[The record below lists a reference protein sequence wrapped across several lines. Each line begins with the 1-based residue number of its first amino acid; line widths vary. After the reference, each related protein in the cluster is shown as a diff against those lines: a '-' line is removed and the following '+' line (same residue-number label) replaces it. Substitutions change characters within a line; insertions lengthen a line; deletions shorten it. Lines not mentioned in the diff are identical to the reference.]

1 MTVPQRRDFRLLW
14 RPDPTHRSGSFR
26 SIRVRWTRGNRRS
39 APDRLWPRTGVAHV
53 SCHSGTKGA
62 VDPRPLPM
70 APLCLGSPWRSATE
84 RLGASSLG
92 FDMARCRHDPSRTG
106 RGAHRLGLA
115 SRTHRTRLPSIWTEG
130 SLNLR
135 PPRFLAGTCEILGR
149 GRPPPGGDR
158 TAPGAVQRRL
168 WAFETAAQLLSIM
181 KPRMNAEEAFQEVA
195 AKAEELID
203 WSHGGRQTRLETMP
217 YKEYLAT
224 PEWKRSVEPRTG
236 SWGIRPGSGR
246 RSTR

>member
-1 MTVPQRRDFRLLW
+1 M
-14 RPDPTHRSGSFR
+14 
-26 SIRVRWTRGNRRS
+26 
-39 APDRLWPRTGVAHV
+39 
-53 SCHSGTKGA
+53 
-62 VDPRPLPM
+62 
-70 APLCLGSPWRSATE
+70 
-84 RLGASSLG
+84 
-92 FDMARCRHDPSRTG
+92 
-106 RGAHRLGLA
+106 
-115 SRTHRTRLPSIWTEG
+115 
-130 SLNLR
+130 NLR

-224 PEWKRSVEPRTG
+224 PTANVASFFLKPSPYSDD
-236 SWGIRPGSGR
+236 SWSMR
-246 RSTR
+246 RWRLNPPNSR